1 MLLLFWYLPLILFSG
16 VCETAACETIESRSE
31 QAPVRAERHLET

>member
-16 VCETAACETIESRSE
+16 TYDAVSSQSE
-31 QAPVRAERHLET
+31 QAPARVERHRGT

>member
-16 VCETAACETIESRSE
+16 ACETIESRCE
-31 QAPVRAERHLET
+31 PMRVERHRET

>member
-16 VCETAACETIESRSE
+16 ACETFESRSE
-31 QAPVRAERHLET
+31 QAPVRVERHRET

>member
-16 VCETAACETIESRSE
+16 ACETFETHRE
-31 QAPVRAERHLET
+31 PAPVRVERHRET